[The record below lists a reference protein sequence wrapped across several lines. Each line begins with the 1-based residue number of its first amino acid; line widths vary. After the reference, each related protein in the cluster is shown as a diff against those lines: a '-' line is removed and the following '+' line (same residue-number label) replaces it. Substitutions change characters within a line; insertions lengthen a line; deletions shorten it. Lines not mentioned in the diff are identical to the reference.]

1 MKPFSIEETN
11 IRNSNYS
18 HLQGKCLEPDAVACC
33 SPNYVPMVQKKTF
46 KDPLLPKHLDKNTI
60 YGIITKTKLSA
71 GDVIFP
77 NNSNEE
83 NYIEEKKGEELYKI
97 SHHTFGIGEQLNRKY
112 TNNFNPDYRYGKP
125 LKWLPAGAWFKSNI
139 QPKALNENKNTL
151 TDYVNKLLENKE
163 NTQCRY
169 PYIDYRQGKFI
180 GRSFLRAQD
189 VITRNEPD
197 KKDFELIDCSKVVSR
212 LKHHI
217 KEKKCDLR
225 ELHETFR
232 LFDKEF
238 TGWLP
243 LEQVYKICYQH
254 KIKPEK
260 KLFDLALHSINAIN
274 NDKVSY
280 TLFLDLLDP
289 NVKFLTGFKKN
300 NQTDIDR
307 FIPTYKNDYCNIL
320 PSTIQLNKD
329 LNDHIPVKPIVL
341 AYLDCFGSETDVKTL
356 LNPTIFSNYGLTY
369 RDFYIGRSK
378 DVMKKLFQD
387 LGVILPNDIFNII
400 WDNAYRCDGVDDKVS
415 VEVFRQTLQELA
427 DRMFDQ
433 HGDEKIYS

>member
-1 MKPFSIEETN
+1 MKPFSIDETY

-18 HLQGKCLEPDAVACC
+18 QLQGKCLEPDAVTYC

-46 KDPLLPKHLDKNTI
+46 NDPLLPKHLDKNTI

-77 NNSNEE
+77 NNSPGE
-83 NYIEEKKGEELYKI
+83 NGIEDKKETELYKI
-97 SHHTFGIGEQLNRKY
+97 SHHTYGIGEQLNRKY
-112 TNNFNPDYRYGKP
+112 TNNFNPDYRYGKS
-125 LKWLPAGAWFKSNI
+125 LKRLPAGVWFKSNV
-139 QPKALNENKNTL
+139 QPKSLNEDKNTI
-151 TDYVNKLLENKE
+151 TDYVSKLLESKE
-163 NTQCRY
+163 NTRCRY
-169 PYIDYRQGKFI
+169 PYIDHRQGKFI

-189 VITRNEPD
+189 ILTRNEPD
-197 KKDFELIDCSKVVSR
+197 KKYFELIDYSTAVSR
-212 LKHHI
+212 LKHYI

-225 ELHETFR
+225 ELHETFK

-243 LEQVYKICYQH
+243 LEQLYKICYQH

-260 KLFDLALHSINAIN
+260 KLFDLALQSINAIN
-274 NDKVSY
+274 NNKVSY
-280 TLFLDLLDP
+280 NLFLDLLDP
-289 NVKFLTGFKKN
+289 NVKFSTGFKKN
-300 NQTDIDR
+300 NRTDIDR
-307 FIPTYKNDYCNIL
+307 FIPTYKNDYGNTL
-320 PSTIQLNKD
+320 SRTIQLNKD
-329 LNDHIPVKPIVL
+329 RNDYMPVKPMVL

-378 DVMKKLFQD
+378 HVMKKLFQD

-400 WDNAYRCDGVDDKVS
+400 WDNAYQCDGVDDKVS
-415 VEVFRQTLQELA
+415 VEVFRQALQELA
-427 DRMFDQ
+427 NRMLDQ
-433 HGDEKIYS
+433 HGEE